1 MNHILIYEDEVTDWA
16 YQSYLELAH
25 AEVHDGYI
33 KFYTI
38 NPQEVYH
45 D

>member
-1 MNHILIYEDEVTDWA
+1 MDHILIYQDEVA
-16 YQSYLELAH
+16 HNVYQSYLSLPH
-25 AEVHDGYI
+25 AEVHDDFI

>member
-1 MNHILIYEDEVTDWA
+1 MNYLTIYEDEIRPYV
-16 YQSYLELAH
+16 YQSYLDLPH
-25 AEVHDGYI
+25 VEVHEGYV